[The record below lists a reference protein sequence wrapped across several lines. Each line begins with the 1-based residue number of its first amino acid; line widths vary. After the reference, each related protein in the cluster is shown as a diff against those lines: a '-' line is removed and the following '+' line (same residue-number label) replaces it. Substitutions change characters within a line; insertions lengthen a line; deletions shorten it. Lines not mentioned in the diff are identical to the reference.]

1 MKVILLQDVKP
12 LGKKGEIVN
21 VSDGYARNNI
31 IPKKL
36 GVEATPK
43 NLNDLKLQNQH
54 ADKVAQENYE
64 SALAL
69 AKVVESTKVVVKL
82 RSGEGGRTFGSIST
96 KEISEVTETET
107 FDDHMEV
114 ARRGANVA
122 KEARMK
128 LEEETGRPVVTP
140 INAKD
145 FLQ

>member
-1 MKVILLQDVKP
+1 M
-12 LGKKGEIVN
+12 
-21 VSDGYARNNI
+21 
-31 IPKKL
+31 
-36 GVEATPK
+36 
-43 NLNDLKLQNQH
+43 
-54 ADKVAQENYE
+54 AQENYE

-140 INAKD
+140 HQCKKTFYN
-145 FLQ
+145 

>member
-64 SALAL
+64 SA
-69 AKVVESTKVVVKL
+69 KVVESTKVVVKL

-96 KEISEVTETET
+96 KEIS
-107 FDDHMEV
+107 
-114 ARRGANVA
+114 AAA
-122 KEARMK
+122 KEQHGLELDKKKMQLNESIKALGNYEVPVK
-128 LEEETGRPVVTP
+128 LHPKVTANLTVSVVEG
-140 INAKD
+140 
-145 FLQ
+145 